1 MTRVILAAT
10 LIWGSAIA
18 AQAEVV
24 WQGEVFVTAVT
35 AACSDRGINV
45 GTFYR
50 SVLKPRALDD
60 NGPDTKLSLVGT
72 RQALQYQ
79 WNGAGYGN
87 ANGIPGHMIG
97 PTANKFTF
105 TSNVSMAATTP
116 TVIATST
123 KIVNLR
129 GRFTSF
135 FSIAGCT
142 ATLSGALHPRP
153 DVIP

>member
-1 MTRVILAAT
+1 MKRIL
-10 LIWGSAIA
+10 LAIA
-18 AQAEVV
+18 LTGGSSISTQAEVV

-35 AACSDRGINV
+35 STCSNRGINV

-50 SVLKPRALDD
+50 GVLKPRALDD
-60 NGPDTKLSLVGT
+60 NGPDTKLSLIGT

-79 WNGAGYGN
+79 WNVDDYGN
-87 ANGIPGHMIG
+87 GTGIPGHMIG

-105 TSNVSMAATTP
+105 TSNVTVASTTP
-116 TVIATST
+116 AVIATNT
-123 KIVNLR
+123 KVVNIR
-129 GRFTSF
+129 GRFASF

-142 ATLSGALHPRP
+142 AILSGTLHTRP